1 MNDELMKL
9 AEETE
14 NDISEIVKKI
24 DEDCIYNSKKVIDA
38 FHRNNLSEMHFNGS
52 TGYGHNDQGRDV
64 IEKIFAEILGAEDS
78 LVRSQF
84 ISGTHALS
92 VSLFGLLRPGDKM
105 LAISRKAL

>member
-9 AEETE
+9 AKETE
-14 NDISEIVKKI
+14 EDISEIIKKI

-38 FHRNNLSEMHFNGS
+38 FHKNNLSEMHFNGS

-84 ISGTHALS
+84 ISGTHALA
-92 VSLFGLLRPGDKM
+92 VSLFGLLRPGDTM
-105 LAISRKAL
+105 LAISRKTL